1 MLFVYIYIGMDQY
14 LLVPFLG
21 GWTSINPSYFDVNY
35 RGTRFW
41 PIAIYVYWRRIKEK
55 MPGTCVWVHS
65 PSPTDCPPFGSN
77 MNSSRRLSPWDPMKT
92 PMFAAYTVIF
102 HHFCQLNHCYSICL
116 PVKLRHVSPFL
127 VVKLV
132 KPLYF
137 TIFDGARVN
146 QGCWAAWTVSASC
159 RSPPQRGTCWWLC
172 RSKPPRRSSSPFF
185 GLRGDMGM
193 TMGWYAA
200 HIRSTS

>member
-1 MLFVYIYIGMDQY
+1 MAQLANWRKKRKTRKTRIILAVSMENPVKPMDKNMAINDAFCIYIYICMDQY
-14 LLVPFLG
+14 LLIPFLG

-132 KPLYF
+132 KP
-137 TIFDGARVN
+137 
-146 QGCWAAWTVSASC
+146 
-159 RSPPQRGTCWWLC
+159 
-172 RSKPPRRSSSPFF
+172 
-185 GLRGDMGM
+185 
-193 TMGWYAA
+193 
-200 HIRSTS
+200 

>member
-1 MLFVYIYIGMDQY
+1 MSPFGLAGLCPRRLCLTPRMLSPWSRVSGGCSAVFAMVRSCWTTSWDSWQHGHPKTCSNMGMDQY

-132 KPLYF
+132 KP
-137 TIFDGARVN
+137 
-146 QGCWAAWTVSASC
+146 
-159 RSPPQRGTCWWLC
+159 
-172 RSKPPRRSSSPFF
+172 
-185 GLRGDMGM
+185 
-193 TMGWYAA
+193 
-200 HIRSTS
+200 